1 VIPQEQNF
9 GRGGGLQREIQF
21 WKIQAN
27 VAHLSSSLH
36 SRICQYG
43 KLSLNTIKK
52 PLPKNIMLQLS
63 SIYDKYKEY

>member
-27 VAHLSSSLH
+27 VVHLSSSLH

-52 PLPKNIMLQLS
+52 PLQKI
-63 SIYDKYKEY
+63 